1 MTKTMEKEI
10 RTQAIPTTDSNT
22 VEGYALNWNEYD
34 MGAFVERIEPGALG
48 DLRSYDVHALY
59 NHNYDQ
65 VLARSKYGEGTLD
78 LEQDENGLYF
88 RFDLPETTT
97 GNEVRTL
104 VARGDVDQASWA
116 FTVKK
121 ERWENVRS
129 EKPVRIIEAIGE
141 MYDISLT
148 PRGANPT
155 TSVALRSLEE
165 AIKAEQPEQL
175 TQNPEPVENH
185 EQEAEVRANAFVDAS
200 AVQGKLSKS
209 EERNL
214 AKFNLIKAINEA
226 RAGKLTGVEAEVNQE
241 GMNEKRK
248 LGVDVRDMH
257 AVNLPEMFTKRTQTV
272 TGGTNGNLGGDLVF
286 TDPARYIDFL
296 YPNTP
301 LLQQVSVAEN
311 LVGNVSFPRQTAAYS
326 LNWKTETGEDS
337 AQDITFDNVVMS
349 PKRAVI
355 TASMSNQ
362 LLRQEYSRGI
372 EQRIINQLNLSFNR
386 GMEDVILKGT
396 GQNNQP
402 TGIYTALDA
411 QKLTIGAIDYADLI
425 AFESALA
432 NADALAGNL
441 AYVTHPSVLAKLKQ
455 TKLDAGSGR
464 FLVEGMLNPVQT
476 ANGYNILSTTL
487 SPVYTTPNPD
497 EFGMV
502 FGNWSDVQV
511 GFWGGATLM
520 VDPYSNMKSSIVEIY
535 LERFMDVAILRNA
548 SFALAKDITI

>member
-1 MTKTMEKEI
+1 MEKEI
-10 RTQAIPTTDSNT
+10 RTQALPKSDSNT

-34 MGAFVERIEPGALG
+34 MGAFVERIDPKALG
-48 DLRSYDVHALY
+48 ELRDYDVHALY

-65 VLARSKYGEGTLD
+65 VLARSKYGAGTLE
-78 LEQDENGLYF
+78 LSQDDNGLKF
-88 RFDLPETTT
+88 RFDLPDTTT

-129 EKPVRIIEAIGE
+129 EKPTRVIEQIGE

-165 AIKAEQPEQL
+165 ALKAEPEQL
-175 TQNPEPVENH
+175 TKTPEIVENH
-185 EQEAEVRANAFVDAS
+185 KEESEVRATAFVDAS

-226 RAGKLTGVEAEVNQE
+226 RSGKLTGIEAEINQE
-241 GMNEKRK
+241 GMNEKRR
-248 LGVDVRDMH
+248 LGVDVRDQH
-257 AVNLPEMFTKRTQTV
+257 AINLPEMLFSRTQSV
-272 TGGTNGNLGGDLVF
+272 TGGTGGNLGGDLVF
-286 TDPARYIDFL
+286 TEPGRYVDFL

-311 LVGNVSFPRQTAAYS
+311 LVGNVEFPKQTSTYAI
-326 LNWKTETGEDS
+326 NWRTETGEDS
-337 AQDITFDNVVMS
+337 AQDITFDKVAMS

-372 EQRIINQLNLSFNR
+372 EQRIINQMNQAFNSSLENAILN
-386 GMEDVILKGT
+386 GT
-396 GQNNQP
+396 GANNQP
-402 TGIYTALDA
+402 SGIYTTLDG
-411 QKLTIGAIDYADLI
+411 QKLNLGAIDYADLI
-425 AFESALA
+425 AMELKLAEA
-432 NADALAGNL
+432 NALNGNL
-441 AYVTHPSVLAKLKQ
+441 AYVMHPAVLAKLKQ

-464 FLVEGMLNPVQT
+464 FLVEGTLDPVMT
-476 ANGYNILSTTL
+476 ANGYRALSTTL
-487 SPVYTTPNPD
+487 SPKYTTPDPD
-497 EFGMV
+497 EYGIA
-502 FGNWSDVQV
+502 FGNWSDIQV

-520 VDPYSNMKSSIVEIY
+520 VDPYTNMKSSITEVY
-535 LERFMDVAILRNA
+535 LERFMDVAVLRDA
-548 SFALAKDITI
+548 SFAIAKNVTI